1 MPAIEIL
8 RPRHVSVFA
17 YQEKNMTNGVFA
29 DLGLHDSFCQ
39 TVTNLGF
46 TEPSDIQKAAIPDVL
61 AGKDLLGIAQTG
73 TGKTAAF
80 GLPLLQNLVNDAAVD
95 TSKMRATPRHPRA
108 LILAPTRELAIQI
121 HEELGKLA
129 GVSKMNFACVIGGV
143 NQNPQVKKLRMGV
156 DILVAAPG
164 RLLDLMNQGHV
175 NLSETKFLVLDECD
189 RLLDMG
195 FIPDVRKIVGAM
207 PKQRQT
213 LLFSATMPTE
223 IGRLA
228 KEILHEPL
236 KVDVSPKE
244 VTVAKIDQRAV
255 MVSTPN
261 KRVVLEHL
269 LRDKDLVRAIVF
281 TRTKHGA
288 NKVAKQLN
296 GAGFVAEVIHGNKT
310 QAARQRALENFKKG
324 NSWILVA
331 TDIAARGI
339 DVSDVSH
346 VFNYELPHEPESY
359 VHRIGRTARAGA
371 TGIAWALVDA
381 SEVSR
386 LRAVERLT
394 KRKVDVVKLDI
405 ELPTKQSQPAEEEDR
420 GERRQSQQR
429 SRRPGQGQGQGQG
442 NSQGQGNAQ
451 RNKRRSS
458 GKPGQGDNSSANK
471 DGNRKTGDA
480 QAQRSG
486 NSTNSRSGNS
496 SGGNSSNGNTL
507 NSTNENV
514 NPYGRVGPRAGSS
527 SDGGSGGGGTPRRRR
542 PTQSR

>member
-1 MPAIEIL
+1 
-8 RPRHVSVFA
+8 
-17 YQEKNMTNGVFA
+17 MTNGVFA

-39 TVTNLGF
+39 TVTDLGF
-46 TEPSDIQKAAIPDVL
+46 TQPSDIQKAAIPDVL

-80 GLPLLQNLVNDAAVD
+80 GLPLLQNLINAAAVD

-195 FIPDVRKIVGAM
+195 FIPDVRRIVGAM

-228 KEILHEPL
+228 KEILHEPV

-381 SEVSR
+381 AEISR

-405 ELPTKQSQPAEEEDR
+405 ELPNKQSQPADDDDR
-420 GERRQSQQR
+420 GERRQGQQG
-429 SRRPGQGQGQGQG
+429 SRRSGQGGGQGHGAGQGQG
-442 NSQGQGNAQ
+442 NGQ
-451 RNKRRSS
+451 RSRRRSS
-458 GKPGQGDNSSANK
+458 GKPGQGDNSGNK
-471 DGNRKTGDA
+471 EGNRRSSEA
-480 QAQRSG
+480 QSQRPG
-486 NSTNSRSGNS
+486 NATNSRSKNT
-496 SGGNSSNGNTL
+496 SNGNTL

-542 PTQSR
+542 NPQSR

>member
-1 MPAIEIL
+1 
-8 RPRHVSVFA
+8 
-17 YQEKNMTNGVFA
+17 MTNGVFA
-29 DLGLHDSFCQ
+29 DLGLHASFCQ
-39 TVTNLGF
+39 TVTELGF

-80 GLPLLQNLVNDAAVD
+80 GLPLLQNLIEDAAVD

-143 NQNPQVKKLRMGV
+143 NQNPQVRKLRMGV

-228 KEILHEPL
+228 KEILHEPI

-381 SEVSR
+381 AEISR

-394 KRKVDVVKLDI
+394 KRKVEIIKLDI
-405 ELPTKQSQPAEEEDR
+405 ELPNKMSQPAEDDDR
-420 GERRQSQQR
+420 RERSQGQQR
-429 SRRPGQGQGQGQG
+429 SRKPAQGNGQGTSQG
-442 NSQGQGNAQ
+442 NGQ
-451 RNKRRSS
+451 RNRRRSS
-458 GKPGQGDNSSANK
+458 SKPGQGDNASVNK
-471 DGNRKTGDA
+471 DSNRT
-480 QAQRSG
+480 SG
-486 NSTNSRSGNS
+486 NTQAKPAGNDIST
-496 SGGNSSNGNTL
+496 SNGNTM

-527 SDGGSGGGGTPRRRR
+527 NGGGGTPRRRR
-542 PTQSR
+542 SPQPR

>member
-1 MPAIEIL
+1 
-8 RPRHVSVFA
+8 
-17 YQEKNMTNGVFA
+17 
-29 DLGLHDSFCQ
+29 
-39 TVTNLGF
+39 
-46 TEPSDIQKAAIPDVL
+46 
-61 AGKDLLGIAQTG
+61 
-73 TGKTAAF
+73 
-80 GLPLLQNLVNDAAVD
+80 
-95 TSKMRATPRHPRA
+95 
-108 LILAPTRELAIQI
+108 
-121 HEELGKLA
+121 
-129 GVSKMNFACVIGGV
+129 
-143 NQNPQVKKLRMGV
+143 
-156 DILVAAPG
+156 
-164 RLLDLMNQGHV
+164 
-175 NLSETKFLVLDECD
+175 
-189 RLLDMG
+189 MG
-195 FIPDVRKIVGAM
+195 FIPDVRRIVGAM

-228 KEILHEPL
+228 KEILDEPVR
-236 KVDVSPKE
+236 VDVSPKE

-310 QAARQRALENFKKG
+310 QAARQRALENFKNG

-371 TGIAWALVDA
+371 KGIAWALVDA
-381 SEVSR
+381 AEVSR

-405 ELPTKQSQPAEEEDR
+405 ELPNKTSKPTEDSER
-420 GERRQSQQR
+420 GDRRQGQQR
-429 SRRPGQGQGQGQG
+429 SRRPGQGSAQGQGQ
-442 NSQGQGNAQ
+442 NQGGSH
-451 RNKRRSS
+451 RSRRRSS
-458 GKPGQGDNSSANK
+458 GKPGQGGNATGNSN
-471 DGNRKTGDA
+471 GNR
-480 QAQRSG
+480 RSG
-486 NSTNSRSGNS
+486 AAQDQGSENPTNNNRSSNV
-496 SGGNSSNGNTL
+496 NGNTL
-507 NSTNENV
+507 TSTNENV
-514 NPYGRVGPRAGSS
+514 SPYGRVGPRAGSS
-527 SDGGSGGGGTPRRRR
+527 SDSGRGGGGTPKRRRNPAR
-542 PTQSR
+542 

>member
-1 MPAIEIL
+1 
-8 RPRHVSVFA
+8 
-17 YQEKNMTNGVFA
+17 MTNGVFA
-29 DLGLHDSFCQ
+29 DLGLHASFCQ
-39 TVTNLGF
+39 TVTELGF
-46 TEPSDIQKAAIPDVL
+46 TKPSDIQKAAIPDVL

-80 GLPLLQNLVNDAAVD
+80 GLPLLQNLIEDAAVD

-143 NQNPQVKKLRMGV
+143 NQNPQVRKLRMGV

-228 KEILHEPL
+228 KEILHEPI

-381 SEVSR
+381 AEISR

-394 KRKVDVVKLDI
+394 KRKVEIIKLDI
-405 ELPTKQSQPAEEEDR
+405 ELPNKMSQPAEDDDR
-420 GERRQSQQR
+420 RERSQGQQR
-429 SRRPGQGQGQGQG
+429 SRKPAQGNGQGASQG
-442 NSQGQGNAQ
+442 NGQ
-451 RNKRRSS
+451 RNRRRSS
-458 GKPGQGDNSSANK
+458 NKPGQGDNASVNK
-471 DGNRKTGDA
+471 DGNRT
-480 QAQRSG
+480 SG
-486 NSTNSRSGNS
+486 NTQAKPAGNDIST
-496 SGGNSSNGNTL
+496 SNGNTM

-527 SDGGSGGGGTPRRRR
+527 NGGGGTPRRRR
-542 PTQSR
+542 SPQPR

>member
-1 MPAIEIL
+1 
-8 RPRHVSVFA
+8 
-17 YQEKNMTNGVFA
+17 MTNGVFA

-39 TVTNLGF
+39 TVTELGF

-80 GLPLLQNLVNDAAVD
+80 GLPLLQNLIEDAAVD

-143 NQNPQVKKLRMGV
+143 NQNPQVRKLRMGV

-228 KEILHEPL
+228 KEILHEPI

-381 SEVSR
+381 AEISR

-394 KRKVDVVKLDI
+394 KRKVEIIKLDI
-405 ELPTKQSQPAEEEDR
+405 ELPNKMSQPAEDDDR
-420 GERRQSQQR
+420 RERSQGQQR
-429 SRRPGQGQGQGQG
+429 SRRPAQGNGQGASQG
-442 NSQGQGNAQ
+442 NGQ
-451 RNKRRSS
+451 RNRRRSS
-458 GKPGQGDNSSANK
+458 NKPGQGDNASVNK
-471 DGNRKTGDA
+471 DGNRT
-480 QAQRSG
+480 SG
-486 NSTNSRSGNS
+486 NTQAKPAANDIST
-496 SGGNSSNGNTL
+496 SNGNTM

-527 SDGGSGGGGTPRRRR
+527 NGGGGTPRRRR
-542 PTQSR
+542 SPQPR

>member
-1 MPAIEIL
+1 
-8 RPRHVSVFA
+8 
-17 YQEKNMTNGVFA
+17 MTNGVFA

-39 TVTNLGF
+39 TVTDLGF
-46 TEPSDIQKAAIPDVL
+46 TQPSDIQKAAIPDVL

-80 GLPLLQNLVNDAAVD
+80 GLPLLQNLIKAAAVD

-195 FIPDVRKIVGAM
+195 FIPDVRRIVGAM

-213 LLFSATMPTE
+213 LLFSANMPSE

-228 KEILHEPL
+228 KEILHEPV

-381 SEVSR
+381 AEISR

-405 ELPTKQSQPAEEEDR
+405 ELPNKQSQPADDDDR
-420 GERRQSQQR
+420 GERRQGQQR
-429 SRRPGQGQGQGQG
+429 SRRSGQGGGQSQGNGQGQG
-442 NSQGQGNAQ
+442 NGQ
-451 RNKRRSS
+451 RSRRRSS
-458 GKPGQGDNSSANK
+458 GKPGQGDNSSAHK
-471 DGNRKTGDA
+471 EGNRRSSEA
-480 QAQRSG
+480 QSQRPG
-486 NSTNSRSGNS
+486 NATNSRSKNT
-496 SGGNSSNGNTL
+496 SNGNTL

-542 PTQSR
+542 NPQSR

>member
-1 MPAIEIL
+1 
-8 RPRHVSVFA
+8 
-17 YQEKNMTNGVFA
+17 MTNGVFA

-39 TVTNLGF
+39 TVTDLGF
-46 TEPSDIQKAAIPDVL
+46 TQPSDIQKAAIPDVL

-80 GLPLLQNLVNDAAVD
+80 GLPLLQNLINAAAVD

-195 FIPDVRKIVGAM
+195 FIPDVRRIVGAM

-228 KEILHEPL
+228 KEILHEPV

-381 SEVSR
+381 AEISR

-405 ELPTKQSQPAEEEDR
+405 ELPNKQSQPADDDDR
-420 GERRQSQQR
+420 GERRQGQQR
-429 SRRPGQGQGQGQG
+429 SRRSGQGGGQGQGT
-442 NSQGQGNAQ
+442 SQGQGNGQ
-451 RNKRRSS
+451 RSRRRSS
-458 GKPGQGDNSSANK
+458 GKPGQGDNSGNK
-471 DGNRKTGDA
+471 EGNRRSSEA
-480 QAQRSG
+480 QSQRPG
-486 NSTNSRSGNS
+486 NATNSRSKNT
-496 SGGNSSNGNTL
+496 SNGNTL
-507 NSTNENV
+507 HSTNENV

-542 PTQSR
+542 NPQSR

>member
-1 MPAIEIL
+1 
-8 RPRHVSVFA
+8 
-17 YQEKNMTNGVFA
+17 MTNGVFA

-39 TVTNLGF
+39 TVTDLGF
-46 TEPSDIQKAAIPDVL
+46 IQPSDIQKAAIPDVL

-80 GLPLLQNLVNDAAVD
+80 GLPLLQNLIKAAAVD

-195 FIPDVRKIVGAM
+195 FIPDVRRIVGAM

-228 KEILHEPL
+228 KEILHDPV

-381 SEVSR
+381 AEISR

-394 KRKVDVVKLDI
+394 KRKVDVVKLDL
-405 ELPTKQSQPAEEEDR
+405 ELPNKQSQPADDEGR
-420 GERRQSQQR
+420 GERHQGQQR
-429 SRRPGQGQGQGQG
+429 SRRSGQRGGQGQGSGQSSGQGQG
-442 NSQGQGNAQ
+442 NGQ
-451 RNKRRSS
+451 RSRRRSS

-471 DGNRKTGDA
+471 EGNRRSNEN
-480 QAQRSG
+480 QSQRSG
-486 NSTNSRSGNS
+486 NAANSRSKNT
-496 SGGNSSNGNTL
+496 SNGNTL

-527 SDGGSGGGGTPRRRR
+527 SDGGSGGSGTPRRRR
-542 PTQSR
+542 NPQPR

>member
-1 MPAIEIL
+1 
-8 RPRHVSVFA
+8 
-17 YQEKNMTNGVFA
+17 MTNGVFA

-39 TVTNLGF
+39 TVTELGF

-61 AGKDLLGIAQTG
+61 ARKDLLGIAQTG

-80 GLPLLQNLVNDAAVD
+80 GLPLLQNLIKDATVD
-95 TSKMRATPRHPRA
+95 TSIMRATPRHPRA

-143 NQNPQVKKLRMGV
+143 NQNPQVRKLRMGV

-228 KEILHEPL
+228 KEILHEPI

-255 MVSTPN
+255 MVNTPN

-269 LRDKDLVRAIVF
+269 LRDKGLVRAIVF

-381 SEVSR
+381 SEISR

-394 KRKVDVVKLDI
+394 KRKVEIVKLDI
-405 ELPTKQSQPAEEEDR
+405 ELPNKVPQPAEDDNR
-420 GERRQSQQR
+420 RERSQGQQR
-429 SRRPGQGQGQGQG
+429 SRRPGQGNGQGASQG
-442 NSQGQGNAQ
+442 NGQSN
-451 RNKRRSS
+451 RRRSS
-458 GKPGQGDNSSANK
+458 NKPGQGDNASVNK
-471 DGNRKTGDA
+471 DGNRT
-480 QAQRSG
+480 SG
-486 NSTNSRSGNS
+486 NTQAKRAGNDIST
-496 SGGNSSNGNTL
+496 SNGNTL

-527 SDGGSGGGGTPRRRR
+527 NGGSGTPRRRR
-542 PTQSR
+542 NPQPR

>member
-1 MPAIEIL
+1 
-8 RPRHVSVFA
+8 VFA
-17 YQEKNMTNGVFA
+17 YQEKYMSNGVFA

-39 TVTNLGF
+39 TVTDLGF

-80 GLPLLQNLVNDAAVD
+80 GLPLLQNLINDAAVNS
-95 TSKMRATPRHPRA
+95 SKMRATPRHPRA

-143 NQNPQVKKLRMGV
+143 NQNPQVRKLRLGV

-195 FIPDVRKIVGAM
+195 FIPDVRRIVGAM

-261 KRVVLEHL
+261 KRIVLEHL

-381 SEVSR
+381 GEISR

-394 KRKVDVVKLDI
+394 KRKVEVVKLDL
-405 ELPTKQSQPAEEEDR
+405 ELPNKQSQPAEDDDR
-420 GERRQSQQR
+420 GERRQGQQR
-429 SRRPGQGQGQGQG
+429 SRKPSQGQG
-442 NSQGQGNAQ
+442 NSQGRGDGQGGNGQ
-451 RNKRRSS
+451 RNRRRSS
-458 GKPGQGDNSSANK
+458 GKPGQGDNSSANN
-471 DGNRKTGDA
+471 DGNRKSSEA
-480 QAQRSG
+480 QAKRSG
-486 NSTNSRSGNS
+486 NASISLSGN
-496 SGGNSSNGNTL
+496 NSNGNTL

-514 NPYGRVGPRAGSS
+514 NPYGRVGPRAGAN

-542 PTQSR
+542 PPQSR

>member
-1 MPAIEIL
+1 M
-8 RPRHVSVFA
+8 FA

-39 TVTNLGF
+39 TVTELGF
-46 TEPSDIQKAAIPDVL
+46 TEPSDIQKSAIPDVL

-80 GLPLLQNLVNDAAVD
+80 GLPLLQNLINDAAVD

-156 DILVAAPG
+156 DVLVAAPG

-195 FIPDVRKIVGAM
+195 FIPDVRRIVGAM

-228 KEILHEPL
+228 KEILHEPI

-261 KRVVLEHL
+261 KRIVLEHL

-371 TGIAWALVDA
+371 KGIAWALVDA
-381 SEVSR
+381 GEISR

-394 KRKVDVVKLDI
+394 KRKVDIVKLDI
-405 ELPTKQSQPAEEEDR
+405 ELPSKPAQSDDDDER

-429 SRRPGQGQGQGQG
+429 SRRPAQGQGQGQGQG

-451 RNKRRSS
+451 RNRRRPS
-458 GKPGQGDNSSANK
+458 GKPSQGEQSSGNR
-471 DGNRKTGDA
+471 DGNRSGGEG
-480 QAQRSG
+480 QSQRS
-486 NSTNSRSGNS
+486 SSSINSRSS
-496 SGGNSSNGNTL
+496 STSNGNTI
-507 NSTNENV
+507 NSSNENV

-542 PTQSR
+542 NPQSR

>member
-1 MPAIEIL
+1 
-8 RPRHVSVFA
+8 
-17 YQEKNMTNGVFA
+17 MTNGVFA

-39 TVTNLGF
+39 TVTDLGF
-46 TEPSDIQKAAIPDVL
+46 IQPSDIQKAAIPDVL

-80 GLPLLQNLVNDAAVD
+80 GLPLLQNLIKAAAVD

-195 FIPDVRKIVGAM
+195 FIPDVRRIVGAM

-228 KEILHEPL
+228 KEILHDPV

-381 SEVSR
+381 AEISR

-394 KRKVDVVKLDI
+394 KRKVDVVKLDL
-405 ELPTKQSQPAEEEDR
+405 ELPNKQSQPADDEGR
-420 GERRQSQQR
+420 GERHQGQQR
-429 SRRPGQGQGQGQG
+429 SRRSGQRGGQGQGSGQSSGQGQG
-442 NSQGQGNAQ
+442 NGQ
-451 RNKRRSS
+451 RSRRRSS

-471 DGNRKTGDA
+471 EGNRRSNEN
-480 QAQRSG
+480 QSQRSG
-486 NSTNSRSGNS
+486 NAANSRSKNT
-496 SGGNSSNGNTL
+496 SNGNTL
-507 NSTNENV
+507 TSTNENV

-527 SDGGSGGGGTPRRRR
+527 SDGGSGGSGTPRRRR
-542 PTQSR
+542 NPQPR

>member
-1 MPAIEIL
+1 
-8 RPRHVSVFA
+8 
-17 YQEKNMTNGVFA
+17 MTNGVFA

-39 TVTNLGF
+39 TVTDLGF
-46 TEPSDIQKAAIPDVL
+46 IQPSDIQKAAIPDVL

-80 GLPLLQNLVNDAAVD
+80 GLPLLQNLIKAAAVD

-129 GVSKMNFACVIGGV
+129 GASKMNFACVIGGV

-195 FIPDVRKIVGAM
+195 FIPDVRRIVGAM

-213 LLFSATMPTE
+213 LLFSATMPAE

-228 KEILHEPL
+228 KEILHDPV

-381 SEVSR
+381 AEISR

-394 KRKVDVVKLDI
+394 KRKVDVVKLDL
-405 ELPTKQSQPAEEEDR
+405 ELPNKQSQPADDEGR
-420 GERRQSQQR
+420 GERHQGQQR
-429 SRRPGQGQGQGQG
+429 SRRSGQRGGQGQGSGQSSGQGQG
-442 NSQGQGNAQ
+442 NGQ
-451 RNKRRSS
+451 RSRRRSS

-471 DGNRKTGDA
+471 EGNRRSNEN
-480 QAQRSG
+480 QSQRSG
-486 NSTNSRSGNS
+486 NAANSRSKNT
-496 SGGNSSNGNTL
+496 SNGNTL
-507 NSTNENV
+507 TSTNENV

-527 SDGGSGGGGTPRRRR
+527 SDGGSGGSGTPRRRR
-542 PTQSR
+542 NPQRR

>member
-1 MPAIEIL
+1 
-8 RPRHVSVFA
+8 
-17 YQEKNMTNGVFA
+17 MTNGVFA

-39 TVTNLGF
+39 TVTDLGF
-46 TEPSDIQKAAIPDVL
+46 TQPSDIQKAAIPDVL

-80 GLPLLQNLVNDAAVD
+80 GLPLLQNLINAAAVD

-195 FIPDVRKIVGAM
+195 FIPDVRRIVGAM

-228 KEILHEPL
+228 KEILHEPV

-381 SEVSR
+381 AEISR

-405 ELPTKQSQPAEEEDR
+405 ELPNKQSQPADDDDR
-420 GERRQSQQR
+420 GERRQGQQR
-429 SRRPGQGQGQGQG
+429 SRRSGQGGGQGQGT
-442 NSQGQGNAQ
+442 SQGQGNGQ
-451 RNKRRSS
+451 RSRRRSS
-458 GKPGQGDNSSANK
+458 GKPGQGDNSSAHK
-471 DGNRKTGDA
+471 EGNRRSSEA
-480 QAQRSG
+480 QSQRPS
-486 NSTNSRSGNS
+486 NATNSRSKNT
-496 SGGNSSNGNTL
+496 SNGNTL

-542 PTQSR
+542 NPQSR